1 MSERI
6 KLFFCTDGIF
16 PHAVGGMQ
24 RHSLLLINELAK
36 YNDLEIFVIHPHAD
50 VQVFKDQTSIK
61 EVIIPVDFTSGY
73 YLQKCYEYSKEVYRH
88 VSEHPDA
95 VIYSQGLSV
104 WYRAKDL
111 SNRLIVNPHGLEP
124 YQTLSLKDRIL
135 GTPFR
140 MIFNSIFKKA
150 RYVVALGGK
159 LTNILTGISGSS
171 KVVVLPNA
179 VNELPRTTKKY
190 DDNKTRFLFVGRFAF
205 NKGIDVLINAVHE
218 LNNEGKGDDLE
229 FFLVGKGPL
238 YDKYVN
244 SYSYPN
250 LHYMG
255 FADDEQLNELYG
267 SCHAFILPTLFEG
280 MPTVVLEAMMHDM
293 AVIVTDV
300 GATREM
306 VDDRNGYIIEKN
318 DVTSL
323 KKAILEYTSLTE
335 EEKKQLGD
343 NSYDR
348 VTSQFTWKM
357 VAEKHHQLFTSLKQE
372 LS

>member
-16 PHAVGGMQ
+16 PHSVGGMQ

-36 YNDLEIFVIHPHAD
+36 YNDLDIIVIHPHAD
-50 VQVFKDQTSIK
+50 VRVFNDLDNVR
-61 EVIIPVDFTSGY
+61 EVVIPTDFTSGY
-73 YLQKCYEYSKEVYRH
+73 YLQKCYQYSREVYRH

-95 VIYSQGLSV
+95 IIYSQGLSV
-104 WYRAKDL
+104 WYRVKDL
-111 SNRLIVNPHGLEP
+111 GNRLIVNPHGLEP
-124 YQTLSLKDRIL
+124 YQTLSLKDRIM

-140 MIFNSIFKKA
+140 VIFNRIFRSA

-159 LTNILTGISGSS
+159 LTLILSGICGSD

-179 VNELPRTTKKY
+179 VKKLPRADKRRN
-190 DDNKTRFLFVGRFAF
+190 DSRTRFLFVGRFAF

-255 FADDEQLNELYG
+255 FADDDQLNELYT
-267 SCHAFILPTLFEG
+267 SCDAFILPTLFEG

-306 VDDRNGYIIEKN
+306 VDDRNGFIIEKN
-318 DVTSL
+318 DVSSL
-323 KKAILEYTSLTE
+323 KNAISGYYSMTSD
-335 EEKKQLGD
+335 EKQRLGS
-343 NSYDR
+343 NSYEK
-348 VTSQFTWKM
+348 VTSQFTWEM
-357 VAEKHHQLFTSLKQE
+357 VAEKHHRLFTSLKQE
-372 LS
+372 IS